1 MISVVRELE
10 LLSFAELSWGS
21 GEAKREK
28 EDEAAV
34 VIERT
39 FRAYLI
45 RRASEERQRFSERI
59 ISLIQ
64 VGTDIMVRG
73 GRRSM
78 LDELEAIDP
87 HPIPMDN
94 LKRHAG
100 V

>member
-10 LLSFAELSWGS
+10 LLSFAELVLHSLKLTTLCPFHPHS
-21 GEAKREK
+21 
-28 EDEAAV
+28 
-34 VIERT
+34 T
-39 FRAYLI
+39 S
-45 RRASEERQRFSERI
+45 RASEERQRFSERI